1 MNYLQNHIWCSDSN
15 WGGQYDCRHLVSVD
29 KYHLDSESREDWDNL
44 VDEKAE
50 IYFDQD
56 ECDRLTEMYINRGI
70 TPDKEWFE
78 KSSPNLKP
86 EVLQWLV
93 DNVED
98 RPKSSGEDCLKGWCV
113 GSTEYRHT
121 DGGSITIFFHRRK
134 DAMAFIKKWSKWKK
148 PTHYCQ
154 YFTDVR
160 KKLDLETMKYV
171 TV

>member
-1 MNYLQNHIWCSDSN
+1 MNYLQNYIWCSDSN
-15 WGGQYDCRHLVSVD
+15 WGGKYNCRHLVSFCSYGD
-29 KYHLDSESREDWDNL
+29 EDLEDWGNL
-44 VDEKAE
+44 VDEFAE
-50 IYFDQD
+50 VYVDNELNERFKKSL
-56 ECDRLTEMYINRGI
+56 EKFGKSVEEY
-70 TPDKEWFE
+70 TPISKNV
-78 KSSPNLKP
+78 PNLKP

-113 GSTEYRHT
+113 GSTEYRNT
-121 DGGSITIFFHRRK
+121 DGGSITIFFDRRK

-160 KKLDLETMKYV
+160 KKLDLETLKYV